1 MNQTLL
7 AVLVA
12 FTTLLAAAQDAPEPI
27 KFADVADTWIRT
39 NNENY
44 KGEKEP
50 TLEFRYAPDNE
61 NNPYYFYALLG
72 FEYSLP
78 EGMKVE
84 SATLHFVTERVKG
97 SEAKI
102 YAYANDFEEKTT
114 YGTEKD
120 YVQSTLEGSPI
131 TTVVLKGGK
140 NGKAMFECND
150 DDKDITKWTNAID
163 VTSYIRSLGRVSRVN
178 FLLAQDNKN
187 QNMIYAK
194 EWNTGGSDSYKTNLA
209 KSADWRGD
217 ADLTPYLE
225 VMFVVD
231 ADNVTTSVGALSD
244 TWVRSN
250 AASNSYGGED
260 QMQIANWADGK
271 FCGLMEFALPVDIFD
286 TDKYEVTNVTLRL
299 FHKMNQ
305 GSKELALY
313 PYEPGFDENSKF
325 ETVGEDVNAAIGTTP
340 IITYT
345 ANGQNGKACWD
356 NGLTEEYRNTAAWT
370 NNLDITAHVKTLV
383 ERAKTR
389 AATPRNLAFV
399 VAKTGVDELG
409 NNNSVK
415 TVRISTKEATDIV
428 NNNYKDVNNNLTFA
442 QKDIQPLLTVSYAKK
457 DNPTGIQAVEV
468 EMENSPVEYYNLNG
482 LKVSGDNMAP
492 GIYVRRQG
500 TKTTKI
506 LVK

>member
-1 MNQTLL
+1 
-7 AVLVA
+7 
-12 FTTLLAAAQDAPEPI
+12 
-27 KFADVADTWIRT
+27 
-39 NNENY
+39 
-44 KGEKEP
+44 
-50 TLEFRYAPDNE
+50 
-61 NNPYYFYALLG
+61 
-72 FEYSLP
+72 
-78 EGMKVE
+78 
-84 SATLHFVTERVKG
+84 
-97 SEAKI
+97 
-102 YAYANDFEEKTT
+102 
-114 YGTEKD
+114 
-120 YVQSTLEGSPI
+120 
-131 TTVVLKGGK
+131 
-140 NGKAMFECND
+140 
-150 DDKDITKWTNAID
+150 
-163 VTSYIRSLGRVSRVN
+163 
-178 FLLAQDNKN
+178 
-187 QNMIYAK
+187 
-194 EWNTGGSDSYKTNLA
+194 
-209 KSADWRGD
+209 
-217 ADLTPYLE
+217 
-225 VMFVVD
+225 
-231 ADNVTTSVGALSD
+231 
-244 TWVRSN
+244 
-250 AASNSYGGED
+250 
-260 QMQIANWADGK
+260 MQIANWADGK

-383 ERAKTR
+383 ESAKTR

-428 NNNYKDVNNNLTFA
+428 NNNYKDVDNNLTFA

-482 LKVSGDNMAP
+482 LKVNGDNMAP